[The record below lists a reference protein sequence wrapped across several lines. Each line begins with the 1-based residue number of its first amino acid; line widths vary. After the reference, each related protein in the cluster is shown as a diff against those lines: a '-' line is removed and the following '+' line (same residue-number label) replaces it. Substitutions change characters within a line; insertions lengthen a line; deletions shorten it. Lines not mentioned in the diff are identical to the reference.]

1 MELDRLLKIIN
12 EEELKKIKETRVL
25 IVGIGGVGGY
35 ALEALVRMGVSH
47 ITIVDSDIVDITN
60 LNRQIIAL
68 HSNIGKKKVLVA
80 KERILDINENTCV
93 SALDLFL
100 NKDNIASLPIDFD
113 YIIDACDTVTT
124 KLELVKWANKRNI
137 KIISAMG
144 TGNKFDPTKL
154 EITDIFKTN
163 NDPLAKVM
171 RRLLR
176 ENGIKKLMVVA
187 SKELPI
193 KTNTRVPGS
202 TSLVPSVAGI
212 YCASYIINDILNKP
226 YRS

>member
-12 EEELKKIKETRVL
+12 EEELKRIKETRVL

-47 ITIVDSDIVDITN
+47 ITIVDSDTVDITN

-68 HSNIGKKKVLVA
+68 HSNIGKKKALVA

-100 NKDNIASLPIDFD
+100 NKDNIASLPTDFD

-124 KLELVKWANKRNI
+124 KLELVKWANKMNI

>member
-1 MELDRLLKIIN
+1 MELDRLLKIIS
-12 EEELKKIKETRVL
+12 EEELKRIKETRVL

-47 ITIVDSDIVDITN
+47 ITIVDSDTVDITN

-93 SALDLFL
+93 STLDLFL